1 MLTFMQE
8 QAVFNNPSSMVES
21 KWTID
26 NRPSAS
32 KLNQRLRKNQ
42 IIDQLKRKNNN

>member
-8 QAVFNNPSSMVES
+8 QAVFNNLSSMVER
-21 KWTID
+21 KWAID
-26 NRPSAS
+26 NRPSS
-32 KLNQRLRKNQ
+32 FKLDQRLRKNQ